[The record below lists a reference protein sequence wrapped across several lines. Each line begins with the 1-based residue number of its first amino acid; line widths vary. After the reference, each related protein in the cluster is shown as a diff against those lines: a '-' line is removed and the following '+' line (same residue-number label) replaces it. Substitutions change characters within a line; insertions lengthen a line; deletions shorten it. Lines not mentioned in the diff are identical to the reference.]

1 MMTLKIITPLGCA
14 VEAEVEKVF
23 LPGGAGAFEVLQN
36 HAPLV
41 STLAKGKVKYGIGED
56 LQEYA
61 VTGGFVKVE
70 NNTIVVCSEK

>member
-1 MMTLKIITPLGCA
+1 MMTLKIITPLGCP

-23 LPGGAGAFEVLQN
+23 LPGGAGAFEVLQG

-41 STLAKGKVKYGIGED
+41 STLEKGVVRYGVDEE

-61 VTGGFVKVE
+61 VKGGFVKVE
-70 NNTIVVCSEK
+70 DNTITVCTEE

>member
-1 MMTLKIITPLGCA
+1 MMKLQIITPLGCA

-41 STLAKGKVKYGIGED
+41 STLAKGRVKYGTGDD
-56 LQEYA
+56 LQEYP
-61 VTGGFVKVE
+61 VEGGFVKVE